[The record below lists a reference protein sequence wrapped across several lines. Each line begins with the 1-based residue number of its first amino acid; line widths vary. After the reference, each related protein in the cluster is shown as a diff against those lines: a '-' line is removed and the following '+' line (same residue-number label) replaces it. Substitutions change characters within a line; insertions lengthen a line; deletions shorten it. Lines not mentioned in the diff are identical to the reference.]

1 MKLIK
6 HIILLWTL
14 SLLAHLITQTVLF
27 KVIEYDQ
34 HHTLSSLVIIITILA
49 TIILSYFLL
58 RHQYNK
64 QRPKFS
70 VALLSISISQCLTII
85 SLTIYYSI
93 KQTLNFTP
101 DSTAIALGFDYIDF
115 IIKVI
120 VLAFALPLIIV
131 TPIYLLDRRS
141 VNNYS

>member
-1 MKLIK
+1 MKVIK

-14 SLLAHLITQTVLF
+14 SLLSHFITQTILF
-27 KVIEYDQ
+27 QVVEYDH
-34 HHTLSSLVIIITILA
+34 HHTLGSLVIIITILV

-58 RHQYNK
+58 RHLNNK

-70 VALLSISISQCLTII
+70 VTLLSISIAQSLTII

-101 DSTAIALGFDYIDF
+101 DSTAISLGFDYIDF
-115 IIKVI
+115 IIKII
-120 VLAFALPLIIV
+120 VFAFALPLIIV
-131 TPIYLLDRRS
+131 TPMYLLDKKK
-141 VNNYS
+141 